1 MTGRTSPPTATET
14 SFSPFPADL
23 NHFTLTKGSR
33 VCYKPLDPEKEEIR
47 LLVLPRAGSP
57 PKYDF
62 IHVSL
67 LTNIKYEALSYAW
80 GDLPATKSILI
91 DKTEYFVRENLFA
104 ALEALRLRSRSRQ
117 IWVDALCINQED
129 FDERNAQVA
138 LMSQIYA
145 KADEVVVWLGKAERD
160 YWGAMVLL
168 EDLGNLQT
176 TGKELSKMIIDHA
189 TVRHAKFWTELSQLC
204 HRPYWQRLWIIQEVV
219 LASKIKAHCSSLIF
233 DWERLDGLFLRLN
246 TIQEA
251 ATNHFIKNSTGGG
264 SDNGSFS
271 LLQTLEAIRNS
282 VPARLSKRRQEI
294 KKQLPLL
301 DLFLT
306 HNEALCSDQRDR
318 FFGLYSLAKGCCTAA
333 TPADYRKTFSETISS
348 VTAHHFRRH
357 ADKADVIHKYEHFRQ
372 TLLRTIPLSL
382 RATHGFFNDTY
393 DALEDQEILKAV
405 GNVRGAIVWLSPPL
419 KGLQLEEYMDELDC
433 SELNLTPCLEDE
445 LRYFLHKRG
454 TRGYFPGSMLAS
466 VNGIC
471 DYGPGQKCSFSAFYL
486 TDQPLAESTNLPIPH
501 TPKSIPPGKKL
512 RITTQL
518 MSSLGQ
524 TLHEAKWMVERSK
537 NLNTYRLF
545 LEENGMIG
553 YVSENAKIGD
563 VVVQFRNTATAVI
576 LRSQGSD
583 GIIVGRACDL
593 LDRRLRNGGSK
604 PFVCQDQD
612 IQETGFDVP
621 YRPICLRMKLSA
633 LRILASSS
641 TQDHG

>member
-1 MTGRTSPPTATET
+1 MTDRTSPLSAIET
-14 SFSPFPADL
+14 TFSPFPADL
-23 NHFTLTKGSR
+23 HHFTPTNGSR
-33 VCYKPLDPEKEEIR
+33 ICYKPLDPEKEEIR
-47 LLVLPRAGSP
+47 LLVIPRAGFP
-57 PKYDF
+57 AKYEF
-62 IHVSL
+62 THVSL
-67 LTNIKYEALSYAW
+67 LTGIKYEALSYAW
-80 GDLPATKSILI
+80 GDLPASKTILI
-91 DKTEYFVRENLFA
+91 GETECYVRDNLFA
-104 ALEALRLRSRSRQ
+104 ALNTLRLRSRSRQ

-145 KADEVVVWLGKAERD
+145 KADQVVVWLGKAERD

-168 EDLGNLQT
+168 EDLGNLET
-176 TGKELSKMIIDHA
+176 SGKDLSKLVIDHA
-189 TVRHAKFWTELSQLC
+189 TIRHSKFWTELSLLC

-233 DWERLDGLFLRLN
+233 DWERLDGLFSRLN
-246 TIQEA
+246 MIQEA
-251 ATNHFIKNSTGGG
+251 ATNQFIKSPTGGG
-264 SDNGSFS
+264 SDNGGFS

-306 HNEALCSDQRDR
+306 HNEALCSDQRD
-318 FFGLYSLAKGCCTAA
+318 SLAKGCCTTA

-372 TLLRTIPLSL
+372 TLLRTIPPSL
-382 RATHGFFNDTY
+382 RAAHGFFTDTY

-405 GNVRGAIVWLSPPL
+405 GNIRGAILWLSPPL
-419 KGLQLEEYMDELDC
+419 KGLQLKAYMDELDY
-433 SELNLTPCLEDE
+433 SELNLTSCLEDQ

-454 TRGYFPGSMLAS
+454 TKGYFTSGVLAS
-466 VNGIC
+466 VDGIC
-471 DYGPGQKCSFSAFYL
+471 DYGPGQKCSFSAFHL
-486 TDQPLAESTNLPIPH
+486 TDQTLAESTNPLSPY
-501 TPKSIPPGKKL
+501 TPKSLPPGKKL

-524 TLHEAKWMVERSK
+524 TLHEAKWMVEQSDNPNRC
-537 NLNTYRLF
+537 RLF

-553 YVSENAKIGD
+553 YVSDNAKVGD
-563 VVVQFRNTATAVI
+563 LVVQFRNTATAVI
-576 LRSQGSD
+576 FRSQGND
-583 GIIVGRACDL
+583 GTIVGKACDL
-593 LDRRLRNGGSK
+593 LDRRSRNGGSK
-604 PFVCQDQD
+604 PFICQNRDL
-612 IQETGFDVP
+612 QETGFDVP
-621 YRPICLRMKLSA
+621 SRLICLRMKLSA

-641 TQDHG
+641 TLNHG